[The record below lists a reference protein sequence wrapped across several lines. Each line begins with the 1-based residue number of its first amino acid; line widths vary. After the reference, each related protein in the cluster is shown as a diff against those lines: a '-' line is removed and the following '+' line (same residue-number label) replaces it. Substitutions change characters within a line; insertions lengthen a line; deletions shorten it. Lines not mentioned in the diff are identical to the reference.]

1 MDESK
6 NAPTGQG
13 KGGRLAEYLNENF
26 PKQAEE
32 IKRAVRDKIPVM
44 IIDNTASGKAWGE
57 LNYLLRENGV
67 PVLPDTVADFREYNT
82 AYLTINLNVVNSK
95 PISKEGEEMNES
107 KNAPLMPY
115 GENGF
120 KEATAVIEKDGS
132 LKIVQNKEVGK
143 AIIELA
149 AKLPYYE
156 WAKIVHSIEKAQ
168 ASASAKKPL
177 GGADA
182 ERVKQIY
189 EGL

>member
-57 LNYLLRENGV
+57 LNYLLRESGV

-95 PISKEGEEMNES
+95 PISKEARMNES
-107 KNAPLMPY
+107 KTAPDREE
-115 GENGF
+115 GSEFIGKAQF
-120 KEATAVIEKDGS
+120 VIVTKTQIEK
-132 LKIVQNKEVGK
+132 LK
-143 AIIELA
+143 ELA
-149 AKLPYYE
+149 QVLKEFTESTDL
-156 WAKIVHSIEKAQ
+156 
-168 ASASAKKPL
+168 
-177 GGADA
+177 
-182 ERVKQIY
+182 
-189 EGL
+189 